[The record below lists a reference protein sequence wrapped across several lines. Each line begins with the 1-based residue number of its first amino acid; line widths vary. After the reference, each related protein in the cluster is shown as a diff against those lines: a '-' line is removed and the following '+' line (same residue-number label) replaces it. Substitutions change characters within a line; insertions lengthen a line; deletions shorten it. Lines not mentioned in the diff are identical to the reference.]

1 MVRPPPR
8 GNADGIITEEA
19 IFRELVI
26 RRVYNEPEDELSKAS
41 QRVSVDYAIGAS
53 EMWNK

>member
-8 GNADGIITEEA
+8 DNADGIITEEA
-19 IFRELVI
+19 ICRELVI